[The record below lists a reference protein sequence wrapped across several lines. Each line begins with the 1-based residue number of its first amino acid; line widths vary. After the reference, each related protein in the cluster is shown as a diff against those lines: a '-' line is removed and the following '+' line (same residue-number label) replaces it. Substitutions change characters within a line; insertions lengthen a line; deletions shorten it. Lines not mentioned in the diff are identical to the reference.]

1 MGIYANS
8 FVFPYVLGGRMA
20 AFYLANSLCVK
31 EMWR

>member
-20 AFYLANSLCVK
+20 AFHLANSLCAK
-31 EMWR
+31 EMFC